1 MSAITGHLV
10 RRGMELAAVHA
21 ADPEK
26 KPQQISGAL
35 AALLAVTVLVFGFA
49 LWAVGLLFKILAMRE
64 NLH

>member
-10 RRGMELAAVHA
+10 RRGMELAAIHA

-35 AALLAVTVLVFGFA
+35 AALLALTVLVFGFA
-49 LWAVGLLFKILAMRE
+49 LWTVDLLF
-64 NLH
+64 NY